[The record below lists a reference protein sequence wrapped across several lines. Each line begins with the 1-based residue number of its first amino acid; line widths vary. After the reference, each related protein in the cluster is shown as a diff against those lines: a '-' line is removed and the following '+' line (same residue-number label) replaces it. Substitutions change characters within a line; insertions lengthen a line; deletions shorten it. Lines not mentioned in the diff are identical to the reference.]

1 MVAATIISASEYS
14 NGYNDSMENPPLLVI
29 VGETASGKSAL
40 ALQLAQ
46 QLNGEIVC
54 ADSWTVRREVN
65 IGTAKP
71 TAEEQAIVP
80 HHLLNIA
87 DPDEDFT
94 AAVFKRRALE
104 AIDEIADRGRLPLL
118 VGGTG
123 LYIDGVVYDFG
134 FLPAGDRREREEFN
148 RLSVAELL
156 AEIEARGLELGGID
170 IRNKR
175 RLIRLLE
182 TNGARPQRKEL
193 RANTVMIGLKTDRTI
208 LSARIEQR
216 VDAMLAAGL
225 EQEVKDLAEHYG
237 WDCEALKGVGYA
249 QWQDYFLGAASLET
263 TRERII
269 KATRDLAKR
278 QRTWFKRNPQII
290 WFDTPVDQASVV
302 DFVTTHLNT
311 QNWRLS

>member
-1 MVAATIISASEYS
+1 
-14 NGYNDSMENPPLLVI
+14 MENPPLLVI